1 MSNGKGG
8 FIGQDG
14 INAPDPA
21 TGVTG
26 TAGNTEIDVSFT
38 SPSDVGG
45 APITEYRVTDSTG
58 VHTVSAASSPVTV
71 TGLTNGTNYTFNVW
85 AINPFGWA
93 TTSDPS
99 SAVSPLNPSRGLYAG
114 GGFNTMNVIGYF
126 QINSGGENASDFG
139 DLNTSDAFYNASCSS
154 STRGLFIGG
163 GSGGSA
169 LNENIDYVTIATTGN
184 ATNFGQ
190 MSSIPTNGGNGRGAY
205 FGAACSSSTRG
216 VISRV
221 KALSAGSET
230 RDLNYVTIAT
240 TGTTIDFGDLSA
252 NTDKYNGAL
261 SSPTRGVWI
270 VRTGSYNMEY
280 VTIASTGNST
290 DFGSINESGQGGPA
304 GASSSTRGLFCTG
317 DSNVIK
323 YITIATTGT
332 ASDFGDLTTQSQGM
346 AFVSDSITAVRC
358 GGYDG
363 SGFRNTMDSVTIATT
378 GNATDFGDL
387 TQATYG
393 FSGCSDSHGG
403 L

>member
-1 MSNGKGG
+1 MAKGKGG

-14 INAPDPA
+14 LNAPDPA
-21 TGVTG
+21 TDVSGE
-26 TAGNTEIDVSFT
+26 AGNAQIVVSFS

-58 VHTVSAASSPVTV
+58 VHTTSTASSPVTM
-71 TGLTNGTNYTFNVW
+71 TGLTNGTSYTFNVW

-93 TTSDPS
+93 TASDPS
-99 SAVSPLNPSRGLYAG
+99 SAVSPLNPTRGLYAG

-139 DLNTSDAFYNASCSS
+139 DLNTSDAFYNSSCSS

-163 GSGGSA
+163 GSGGST
-169 LNENIDYVTIATTGN
+169 LNEYIEYVTISTTGN
-184 ATNFGQ
+184 ATNFAQ
-190 MSSIPTNGGNGRGAY
+190 MSSVGSPTGRGAY
-205 FGAACSSSTRG
+205 FAAACSNSTRG
-216 VISRV
+216 VFARAKTNSSGGEVRDINYLTIS
-221 KALSAGSET
+221 
-230 RDLNYVTIAT
+230 T
-240 TGTTIDFGDLSA
+240 TGTTSDFGDFTS
-252 NTDKYNGAL
+252 NQQGYNGAL
-261 SSPTRGVWI
+261 ASPTRGVWI
-270 VRTGSYNMEY
+270 LRSGSYNMEY

-290 DFGSINESGQGGPA
+290 DFGSINEYCNGGPA

-317 DSNVIK
+317 GSNTIK
-323 YITIATTGT
+323 YITIASTGM
-332 ASDFGDLTTQSQGM
+332 AIDFGDLTTQSQGM

-378 GNATDFGDL
+378 GNATDFGDI

-403 L
+403 LS